1 MKRIGNSKS
10 LQHCLIIEKF
20 FLGGVGRCRK
30 QELFKFLVFFSM
42 RKDLSS
48 LVYHV
53 EV

>member
-10 LQHCLIIEKF
+10 LQH
-20 FLGGVGRCRK
+20 FLSLKSLCFGGYRK
-30 QELFKFLVFFSM
+30 QELFRFLVLFSM

>member
-10 LQHCLIIEKF
+10 LQHFLIFEKVD
-20 FLGGVGRCRK
+20 GGGGGCRK

-42 RKDLSS
+42 RQDLSS
-48 LVYHV
+48 LMYHV